1 MILEHNKLINI
12 CINTLDHIVSKLA
25 VGSGGSINKVKK
37 LKHIYG
43 KQSFC
48 SFDLLLYRLALELK
62 DSKNFYI
69 LRTTKV
75 YPDLQKSFT
84 ATQTEKV

>member
-37 LKHIYG
+37 IKTH
-43 KQSFC
+43 
-48 SFDLLLYRLALELK
+48 
-62 DSKNFYI
+62 
-69 LRTTKV
+69 LR
-75 YPDLQKSFT
+75 
-84 ATQTEKV
+84 